1 MHPTQAGGPPIR
13 RLACITW
20 IILCMAA
27 LGLAQNTNSGDIRGT
42 VTDSS
47 GSVIPGATVTVI
59 NNDTGV
65 VKELVTNEAGIY
77 DTASILP
84 GRYKIIFGKEG
95 FNKVVRDG
103 ITLSVGLITIDAQLP
118 VGAVQQQVEI
128 VAEAPILKTET
139 GEQSITLQTQT
150 MSEMPNVGQTW
161 VNFMKLL
168 PGASGAPT
176 ASQGASNPGTGISI
190 NGNMPYY
197 ANFLADGAST
207 TLPHSANVDVS
218 IFESVQEV
226 QVSTSSFS
234 AQYGIGGAVFNQI
247 SKSGANQWHGSA
259 YEYFQNNALNAR
271 SFFDK
276 KVARQRYD
284 NFGGSVAGPI
294 VKNKVFFYFN
304 LDKIVNPQG
313 ATRFVNVPTDA
324 MKRGDF
330 SDPVFP
336 VIYDPS
342 NGRPFEGN
350 KIPSSQWDTVAA
362 NIQKDYPA
370 ANQPGIQS
378 NYLYMANNVNPFIK
392 EFGRIDYSVSDK
404 NRLTF
409 SITQRDNNA
418 FYDNTSCPLNCQH
431 GDVDSYNAQ
440 LSDVHTFSGTTVN
453 EFRFGYTKQGNW
465 FQPTSIGKGYPQQL
479 GLKYAKADIYP
490 NINITGTAGNNVLT
504 PQSNSIYIEHSF
516 EPSDVVTM
524 IRGKHILHFGGEVLA
539 FRDNSTPWGNM
550 VSGSFTFT
558 GIFTKSNVGYADFL
572 LGQVQAWNALLQP
585 MAAARSKHPQAF
597 FQDDIKLR
605 PNLTLNLGLRYEYH
619 GGWSEV
625 NNHAGSF
632 DPTLMNPKTN
642 TPGAVWFAPANGRK
656 QLERSD
662 TKLFLPRVSLAWSPT
677 PNWVVR
683 GGFGQYAYG
692 WSLDGYGAGMG
703 FGSNSTGNKA
713 ADVVNPVPVAIL
725 SGDGA
730 GLPYLQASRDPGA
743 YNGQGGIP
751 YQPYDTPAA
760 RIYQWSF
767 SVQRQLAK
775 DTVLETAYVG
785 SHGYDLSFPVDRNQV
800 PQQNLGQGNAGRPF
814 PQYGA
819 LGSNTFNAIS
829 NYRALQVSFRKRFT
843 RGLSFDTNYT
853 WSRMMDDQSS
863 SGWGGRGGVQPYQN
877 AYDPSANY
885 GPSNFDV
892 PHMWKGAVVYE
903 LPLGKGHS
911 VLNSGG
917 VLDALFGGW
926 QTSAIY
932 IAQSGAP
939 FTVAMSSNNG
949 LGSQAGNWYPDVAGT
964 PSVSNPT
971 IREWFNQ
978 LAYKQPADRTYG
990 NSKRNSLRG
999 PGLSDIDFSLGKT
1012 FSLPKSERVKLQL
1025 RFDAANVLNHPSFGQ
1040 PNANLNPT
1048 ALAKQQ
1054 PDASVG
1060 KITAVTVNGRNIQL
1074 GARIV
1079 F

>member
-1 MHPTQAGGPPIR
+1 MLTGVRIVQ
-13 RLACITW
+13 RLACVASL
-20 IILCMAA
+20 ILCIAA
-27 LGLAQNTNSGDIRGT
+27 TGLAQNTNSGDIRGT
-42 VTDSS
+42 ITDSS
-47 GSVIPGATVTVI
+47 GSVVPGVAITVLNTG
-59 NNDTGV
+59 TGV
-65 VKELVTNEAGIY
+65 SRELVTNEAGIY

-84 GRYKIIFGKEG
+84 GTYKLTFSKEG

-103 ITLSVGLITIDAQLP
+103 INLGVGVITIDVQLTI
-118 VGAVQQQVEI
+118 GATQQQIEI

-139 GEQSITLQTQT
+139 GEQSTTLQTQT

-168 PGASGAPT
+168 PGASGAPS

-226 QVSTSSFS
+226 QVNTSSFS

-247 SKSGANQWHGSA
+247 SKAGTNQWHGSA
-259 YEYFQNNALNAR
+259 YEYFQNDALNAR

-276 KVARQRYD
+276 KVARQRYN

-294 VKNKVFFYFN
+294 VKNRLFFYFN

-313 ATRFVNVPTDA
+313 ATRFVSVPTDA

-336 VIYDPS
+336 VIYDPT
-342 NGRPFEGN
+342 NNTPFSGN
-350 KIPSSQWDTVAA
+350 QIPQNRWDTVAT
-362 NIQKDYPA
+362 NIQKDYPV
-370 ANQPGIQS
+370 ANQSGIQN
-378 NYLYMANNVNPFIK
+378 NYVYAAGNVNPFIK
-392 EFGRIDYSVSDK
+392 EFGRLDYQVKEK

-440 LSDVHTFSGTTVN
+440 ISDVHTFSPTTVN

-465 FQPTSIGKGYPQQL
+465 FQPTSIGLGYPQKL

-490 NINITGTAGNNVLT
+490 NINITGTAGNNTLT

-524 IRGKHILHFGGEVLA
+524 IRGRHILHFGGEVLT

-572 LGQVQAWNALLQP
+572 LGQVQSWNALLQP
-585 MAAARSKHPQAF
+585 MAGARSKSPQVF

-625 NNHAGSF
+625 HNHVGSF
-632 DPTLMNPKTN
+632 DPTLTNPITN
-642 TPGAVWFAPANGRK
+642 TPGAMWFAPANGRT
-656 QLERSD
+656 QLEKSD
-662 TKLFLPRVSLAWSPT
+662 SKIFLPRVNMAWSPT
-677 PNWVVR
+677 RGWVVR
-683 GGFGQYAYG
+683 GGYGLYAYG

-703 FGSNSTGNKA
+703 FGSNSTGNKS

-725 SGDGA
+725 SGTGE

-743 YNGQGGIP
+743 YNGQGGMP

-760 RIYQWSF
+760 RIHQWSF
-767 SVQRQLAK
+767 SVQRQLAP
-775 DTVLETAYVG
+775 DMVLEAAYVG
-785 SHGYDLSFPVDRNQV
+785 SHGYNLSFPVDRNQV
-800 PQQNLGQGNAGRPF
+800 PQQNLGKGNAGRPF
-814 PQYGA
+814 PQYGGM
-819 LGSNTFNAIS
+819 GSNTYNAIS
-829 NYRALQVSFRKRFT
+829 NYRALQVSLRKRFG
-843 RGLSFDTNYT
+843 RGLSLDTNYT
-853 WSRMMDDQSS
+853 WSRMMDQQSS
-863 SGWGGRGGVQPYQN
+863 SGWGGRGGAQPYQN
-877 AYDPSANY
+877 AYDPAANY

-903 LPLGKGHS
+903 LPLGKGHAA
-911 VLNSGG
+911 LNSGA
-917 VLDALFGGW
+917 LDALFGGW
-926 QTSAIY
+926 QMSTIF

-939 FTVAMSSNNG
+939 YTVSMSSNND
-949 LGSQAGNWYPDVAGT
+949 LGSQAGNWYPDVAGD
-964 PSVSNPT
+964 PGVSNRT
-971 IREWFNQ
+971 ILQWFNQ
-978 LAYKQPADRTYG
+978 LAFKQPAALTYG
-990 NSKRNSLRG
+990 NSRRNSLRG
-999 PGLSDIDFSLGKT
+999 PGLTDVDFSLSKT
-1012 FSLPKSERVKLQL
+1012 FSMPKAERIKLQL

-1048 ALAKQQ
+1048 ALANQQ
-1054 PDASVG
+1054 PDPSVG
-1060 KITAVTVNGRNIQL
+1060 KITGVTVNGRNIQL
-1074 GARIV
+1074 GARLS